1 MIVLAGMKQQEVGEN
16 LHLGT
21 RQTKHYNV
29 FKNRQN
35 DQITSAPALHFSD
48 FYFWLTGK
56 FDYENRFNL

>member
-29 FKNRQN
+29 FK
-35 DQITSAPALHFSD
+35 
-48 FYFWLTGK
+48 TGK
-56 FDYENRFNL
+56 TIKLHLRLLCTFPISTFG

>member
-16 LHLGT
+16 LHLGM

-35 DQITSAPALHFSD
+35 DQITSFC
-48 FYFWLTGK
+48 FWLTGK

>member
-35 DQITSAPALHFSD
+35 DQIAS

-56 FDYENRFNL
+56 FDYENRFNLW